1 MKVESKSDTLR
12 GWDGAM
18 AMAGALL
25 SSVGTALLISCPISW
40 LINHAFSRGF
50 IRVVFG
56 GERLGYWQC
65 VMVFAIWYCARIKF
79 KFPGTLTGKI

>member
-1 MKVESKSDTLR
+1 
-12 GWDGAM
+12 
-18 AMAGALL
+18 
-25 SSVGTALLISCPISW
+25 
-40 LINHAFSRGF
+40 LINHAFSGGF